1 MGKKIIL
8 YRHGK
13 SDWGATYGSDHDRP
27 LAQRGIK
34 SARTM
39 GKLLAKSNQ
48 IPELAITSTALRAKQ
63 TLEFSMLAGKWKCD
77 VIENEKLYYDSVET
91 VFEAIKSIP
100 KKYSSV
106 ILVGHE
112 PKWSA
117 LASLMIGGGNVI
129 FKTATM
135 ARIDF
140 NEENWEEIAI
150 GNGEIIWLQQPSF
163 FTKGNLKYNTINKI
177 L

>member
-1 MGKKIIL
+1 MSKVIIL

-13 SDWGATYGSDHDRP
+13 SDWGAAYGSDHDRP

-34 SARTM
+34 SAKIM

-48 IPELAITSTALRAKQ
+48 VPELAITSTALRAKK
-63 TLEFSMLAGKWKCD
+63 TLELSILEGNWKCD
-77 VIENEKLYYDSVET
+77 VIENEKLYFDSNET
-91 VFEAIKSIP
+91 IFEIIRSVSEE
-100 KKYSSV
+100 YSSV

-112 PKWSA
+112 PKWST
-117 LASLMIGGGNVI
+117 LAASMIGGGDVV

-140 NEENWEEIAI
+140 NVELWNVLTL
-150 GNGEIIWLQQPSF
+150 GRGELRWLHQPSF
-163 FTKGNLKYNTINKI
+163 FNKGEFNL
-177 L
+177 

>member
-1 MGKKIIL
+1 MAKNIIL

-13 SDWGATYGSDHDRP
+13 SDWGAAYGSDHDRP

-34 SARTM
+34 SAKTM

-63 TLEFSMLAGKWKCD
+63 TLEFSMIEGKWDCD
-77 VIENEKLYYDSVET
+77 VIEEEKLYYDSIET
-91 VFEAIKSIP
+91 ILEVAKSVSE
-100 KKYSSV
+100 KYSS
-106 ILVGHE
+106 IIMVGHE
-112 PKWSA
+112 PKWSS
-117 LASLMIGGGNVI
+117 LASSMIGGGEVV

-140 NEENWEEIAI
+140 NEGSWKDLAL
-150 GNGEIIWLQQPSF
+150 GNGELRWLQQPSF
-163 FTKGNLKYNTINKI
+163 FTKGEFTL
-177 L
+177 